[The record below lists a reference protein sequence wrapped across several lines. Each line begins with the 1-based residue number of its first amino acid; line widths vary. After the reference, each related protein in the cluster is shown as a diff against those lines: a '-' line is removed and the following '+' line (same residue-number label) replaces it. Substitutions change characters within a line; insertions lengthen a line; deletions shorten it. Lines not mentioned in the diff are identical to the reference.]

1 MYNIPKIEFSDYG
14 NAGFLFFS
22 RPYRAVLDGM
32 IYTLSNKT
40 NIRIITRI
48 NVPIKFRGMGIGT
61 KLLKACTDWADRADR
76 ADNEGI
82 ILVLNASPS
91 GGLNRQQLVAWYERN
106 GFQELESG
114 MYERL
119 PHV

>member
-1 MYNIPKIEFSDYG
+1 MEMEI
-14 NAGFLFFS
+14 AGFSFFS

-32 IYTLSNKT
+32 SYTLIHNP

-61 KLLKACTDWADRADR
+61 KLLKACTDWADK